1 MRIVD
6 KGKKW
11 LVIDPNVLS
20 VVMGEGNESL
30 LRRFFGKWNATN
42 QKFDQYGNV
51 SMLMK
56 LWQDGYISLFS
67 TNNLGAKYA
76 FTVSDAELQA
86 YFGGSGESL
95 LNTRARLAV
104 ARFFPDTVN
113 NMVQFI
119 GQTFTARMANG
130 FAIGDM
136 ADIIGK
142 TIDEQKL
149 LQVAQAVINGSN
161 PATLTQA
168 IDELTQDERIVLVQY
183 LNMYTMLRQDNQQ
196 YMQALNQLL

>member
-1 MRIVD
+1 
-6 KGKKW
+6 
-11 LVIDPNVLS
+11 
-20 VVMGEGNESL
+20 MGEGNESL

>member
-1 MRIVD
+1 
-6 KGKKW
+6 
-11 LVIDPNVLS
+11 
-20 VVMGEGNESL
+20 
-30 LRRFFGKWNATN
+30 
-42 QKFDQYGNV
+42 
-51 SMLMK
+51 MLMK

-76 FTVSDAELQA
+76 FSLSDTELQS
-86 YFGGSGESL
+86 YFGGTGESL
-95 LNTRARLAV
+95 LNTRSRLAV

-119 GQTFTARMANG
+119 GQVFTARMANG
-130 FAIGDM
+130 LAIGDM

-142 TIDEQKL
+142 TINEPKL
-149 LQVAQAVINGSN
+149 LEVAQAVINGSN